1 VVSSRT
7 VTALAGLVAS
17 LLLSVVLWWQFDTL
31 AFFLFVPFVPFL
43 FRGRGGGEER
53 SVRAC
58 PTCGFETTNDSYDYC
73 PRDGAR
79 LTERRR

>member
-1 VVSSRT
+1 VVSSRS
-7 VTALAGLVAS
+7 VTALAGLLAS

-43 FRGRGGGEER
+43 FRGRGTEER

-58 PTCGFETTNDSYDYC
+58 PTCGFETTNDTYDYC

-79 LTERRR
+79 LTERRQ